1 MVAMSNMSRL
11 VCIVDDD
18 ESVRV
23 AMRSLIRSLGHEAS
37 VFESAEAFL
46 VSPEVAN
53 TSCLIVDMQ
62 MPGMSGLDLQVELKV
77 RRPSLPV
84 IIITAFPESRLRHQ
98 AEASG
103 VVGFFS
109 KPIDGDVFV
118 ECLQRALE
126 KA

>member
-1 MVAMSNMSRL
+1 MIAISSVSHL

-18 ESVRV
+18 ESVRI
-23 AMRSLIRSLGHEAS
+23 AMGSLIRSLGHEAS

-46 VSPEVAN
+46 VSPEVEQ

-62 MPGMSGLDLQVELKV
+62 MPGMSGLDLQVELKA
-77 RRPSLPV
+77 RRPRLPV
-84 IIITAFPESRLRHQ
+84 IIITAFPEPRLRQQ

-103 VVGFFS
+103 AVGFFS
-109 KPIDGDVFV
+109 KPIDGDIFV

-126 KA
+126 ES